1 MLKCGFSQTQLP
13 FLLPTFFSIF
23 TVMGCLDYVEWM
35 HTTRYEPQKDKFVPS
50 NTKVR
55 VLKDGAFIKLGNLF
69 NFYNGPVGLQRV
81 NEA

>member
-1 MLKCGFSQTQLP
+1 
-13 FLLPTFFSIF
+13 
-23 TVMGCLDYVEWM
+23 M